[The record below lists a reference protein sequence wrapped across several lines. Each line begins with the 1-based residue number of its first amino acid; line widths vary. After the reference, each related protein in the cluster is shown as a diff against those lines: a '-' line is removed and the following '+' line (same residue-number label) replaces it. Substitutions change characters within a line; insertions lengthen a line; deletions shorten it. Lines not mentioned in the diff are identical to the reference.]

1 MDMLDNKGAIYSDRP
16 ILPVAGELIG
26 WKNVMTLLQYGDR
39 LRRHRKN
46 FHSVIGTRAA
56 MSVYN
61 QVEEIETRRFLKRVL
76 TSPDQLQAH
85 VRQYV
90 FLSLRRHDLDL
101 YSTAGAVILRIS
113 HGYEVKEH
121 NDPFVDLADRTLYQW
136 SRATAPGAFM
146 ADVVPFCKL

>member
-1 MDMLDNKGAIYSDRP
+1 LSAGDISHIEVLGQHIMVVNSLEIAMDMLDNKSAIYSDRP

-26 WKNVMTLLQYGDR
+26 WKNVMTLLPYGDR

-56 MSVYN
+56 MNVYS

-76 TSPDQLQAH
+76 VTPDQLQAH

-90 FLSLRRHDLDL
+90 SYHCNCIDTILIFIAPLVLLFCASLMVMR
-101 YSTAGAVILRIS
+101 
-113 HGYEVKEH
+113 
-121 NDPFVDLADRTLYQW
+121 
-136 SRATAPGAFM
+136 
-146 ADVVPFCKL
+146 